1 MTRIRPAA
9 TRRPIRLVLALVLM
23 LPATAAWAP
32 AAVAQDPVIA
42 AAGDIACAPGDPVT
56 ADTCHQQATSDLL
69 VAGSA
74 RRGAPAR
81 RHPVRQRLAGQHP
94 GVYDPTWGRVKAISR
109 PIVGNHEGSGSGYF
123 DYFNGAGVSDGP
135 AGLQRQG
142 LVQLRRR
149 HVAPGGAQLE
159 LR

>member
-32 AAVAQDPVIA
+32 AAAAQDPVIA

-69 VAGSA
+69 VAAPLAAVLPLGDIQYDSSSLANILGS
-74 RRGAPAR
+74 
-81 RHPVRQRLAGQHP
+81 
-94 GVYDPTWGRVKAISR
+94 YDPTWGRVKAISR
-109 PIVGNHEGSGSGYF
+109 PIVGNHEGSGIGLLRL
-123 DYFNGAGVSDGP
+123 
-135 AGLQRQG
+135 LQRGGCRGRAGGPERQG
-142 LVQLRRR
+142 VVQLRRR
-149 HVAPGGAQLE
+149 HVAPGGTQLE